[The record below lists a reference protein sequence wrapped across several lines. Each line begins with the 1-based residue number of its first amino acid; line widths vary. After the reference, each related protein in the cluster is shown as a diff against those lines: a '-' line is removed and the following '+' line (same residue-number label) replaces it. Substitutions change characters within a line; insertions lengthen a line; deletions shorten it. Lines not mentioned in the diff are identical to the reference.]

1 MEKKIGKNVSSGAK
15 KVEAV
20 EEKKQYTAEGVDPV
34 KTKTTKT
41 SVSTATK
48 KATAKKPATTK
59 RTTKHTTASKTRKAA
74 TKRAAKAEKRAAEKR
89 VEAAKEKAAK
99 KEKRLMHRAE
109 LKQKKIEK
117 KAELKAKRLA
127 RKQLIAEKREERK
140 AKLLERRAALKEKRV
155 ERHAERVARRE
166 MLKNESKT
174 EKQKRLAREKKERL
188 ALRRQRQEAR
198 EKARENKLKARDA
211 ARARKSEER
220 KHKREQHTERKSKSR
235 GFGGWLA
242 AVISLG
248 TACLV
253 LGAIVTA
260 GAFRMNEVTLSAE
273 NGYRATLFEMVSG
286 SEGLDNS
293 LEKLRVAS
301 GANEQRELLTN
312 ILVDTAVM
320 ESALERMPLEA
331 MTSSDI
337 SSLINRTSSYARML
351 LDKIADGEPITQK
364 EINTLNYLYELN
376 SSLYSELNTL
386 ATQMTEKDF
395 RAFVNGKEGALS
407 EKFAQMGEGTRREP
421 DEGVEA
427 PFSGQG
433 NVGEN
438 ALTGLEEITSA
449 RAEELAKEYF
459 SAYHVRDIRFTGE
472 TTAKDFT
479 CYNFVL
485 TDENDVEI
493 FAEITKNG
501 GKLAFF
507 DTYEECT
514 QKNFDLETCD
524 TLAKEFLSGL
534 GIENVEAVWL
544 SDGGMVANLTYVS
557 NDGGVRAYPDSIR
570 VRVCEEKGRV
580 VGIDARGYLVN
591 YHERQYEDAMSE
603 EEAKNYLSVNLTPE
617 SAKLALIP
625 VAGGERLAYEFVCTY
640 GEEQFIAYVDAISG
654 EELKLLR
661 VRNSAQ
667 GTYLE

>member
-20 EEKKQYTAEGVDPV
+20 EEKKAYTAEAVDPV

-41 SVSTATK
+41 TKTTATK
-48 KATAKKPATTK
+48 KPASAK
-59 RTTKHTTASKTRKAA
+59 RTSKTRTGASKTRKAA
-74 TKRAAKAEKRAAEKR
+74 TERAVKKEKRAAEKR

-99 KEKRLMHRAE
+99 KEKKLMHRAE
-109 LKQKKIEK
+109 LKQKQIEK
-117 KAELKAKRLA
+117 RAELKAKRLA
-127 RKQLIAEKREERK
+127 RKELIAKKRAERK
-140 AKLLERRAALKEKRV
+140 EKALERRAALKEKRV

-166 MLKNESKT
+166 MLKNESKS
-174 EKQKRLAREKKERL
+174 EKQKRLAREKKEHL

-198 EKARENKLKARDA
+198 EKAHENRRQARDA
-211 ARARKSEER
+211 ARARKAEDR
-220 KHKREQHTERKSKSR
+220 KHKREQRTERKNRSR

-286 SEGLDNS
+286 SEGIDDS

-312 ILVDTAVM
+312 ILVDTAIM

-331 MTSSDI
+331 ATSSDI
-337 SSLINRTSSYARML
+337 TSFVNRTSSYARML
-351 LDKIADGEPITQK
+351 LDKLADGEPLTQR

-376 SSLYSELNTL
+376 SSLYSELNEL
-386 ATQMTEKDF
+386 ATHMTKKDF
-395 RAFVNGKEGALS
+395 RAFINGKEGALS
-407 EKFAQMGEGTRREP
+407 EKFGEMGEGTRREP
-421 DEGVEA
+421 EEGVDA
-427 PFSGQG
+427 PFSTQG

-438 ALTGLEEITSA
+438 ALAKLEEITSS

-459 SAYHVRDIRFTGE
+459 SGYHVRDIRYTGE
-472 TTAKDFT
+472 TTARDFN

-493 FAEITKNG
+493 FAQITKNG

-524 TLAKEFLSGL
+524 TLAKDFLSGL

-544 SDGGMVANLTYVS
+544 SDGGMVANITYVS

-580 VGIDARGYLVN
+580 VGIDARGYLMN
-591 YHERQYEDAMSE
+591 YHERQYEKAMSE
-603 EEAKNYLSVNLTPE
+603 KEARSHLSVNLAPE
-617 SAKLALIP
+617 SVKLALID
-625 VAGGERLAYEFVCTY
+625 VHGRERLAYEFVCNY
-640 GEEQFIAYVDAISG
+640 GEEQFIAYVDALSG
-654 EELKLLR
+654 EEIKLYR

>member
-20 EEKKQYTAEGVDPV
+20 EDKKQYTAEAVDPV

-41 SVSTATK
+41 SKTTTTK
-48 KATAKKPATTK
+48 KPTSAK
-59 RTTKHTTASKTRKAA
+59 RTTKTRTTASKTRKAA
-74 TKRAAKAEKRAAEKR
+74 TERAVKKEKRAAEKR

-109 LKQKKIEK
+109 LKQKQIEK
-117 KAELKAKRLA
+117 RAELKAKRLA
-127 RKQLIAEKREERK
+127 RKELIAKKREERK
-140 AKLLERRAALKEKRV
+140 AKFLERRAALKEKRV

-166 MLKNESKT
+166 MLKNESKS
-174 EKQKRLAREKKERL
+174 EKNKRIAREKKERL

-211 ARARKSEER
+211 ACARKSEDR
-220 KHKREQHTERKSKSR
+220 KHKREQRTERKNRSR

-286 SEGLDNS
+286 SEGLDDS

-301 GANEQRELLTN
+301 GVNEQRELLTN
-312 ILVDTAVM
+312 ILVDTAVI

-331 MTSSDI
+331 ATSSDI
-337 SSLINRTSSYARML
+337 SSFVNRTSSYARML
-351 LDKIADGEPITQK
+351 LNKLADGEPLTQK
-364 EINTLNYLYELN
+364 ELGTLNYLYELN
-376 SSLYSELNTL
+376 ASLHSELNELT
-386 ATQMTEKDF
+386 THMNQKDF
-395 RAFVNGKEGALS
+395 RRFVRGKEGALS
-407 EKFAQMGEGTRREP
+407 EKFSQLGEGTRREP

-427 PFSGQG
+427 PFAEHG

-438 ALTGLEEITSA
+438 ALAGLEEITSA
-449 RAEELAKEYF
+449 RAEELVKEYF
-459 SAYHVRDIRFTGE
+459 SEYHVRDIRFTGE
-472 TTAKDFT
+472 TTAKDFN

-485 TDENDVEI
+485 IDENDVEI
-493 FAEITKNG
+493 FAQITKNG

-514 QKNFDLETCD
+514 QKNFDLATCD
-524 TLAKEFLSGL
+524 TLAKQFLSGL
-534 GIENVEAVWL
+534 GIVNVEAVWL

-557 NDGGVRAYPDSIR
+557 NDSGVRAYPDSIR

-591 YHERQYEDAMSE
+591 YHARHYEEVMSE
-603 EEAKNYLSVNLTPE
+603 EEARSYLSMNLTPE
-617 SAKLALIP
+617 SSKLALIT
-625 VAGGERLAYEFVCTY
+625 VAGEERLAYEFVCDY
-640 GEEQFIAYVDAISG
+640 GEEQFIAYVDALSG
-654 EELKLLR
+654 EEIQLLR